1 MRVLATSENEREPNE
16 ERHVFV
22 DVQGVGLGS
31 GRTNRVVL
39 YSDLIYAALSEA
51 ARKALQMIPQGY
63 QYKTPYIRDAIEQG
77 RTEGRAEGQARSVLE
92 VFEARQIIVSEEQRS
107 RILACTDLAQLSQW
121 HKRALRV
128 TSVEELFTQ

>member
-1 MRVLATSENEREPNE
+1 
-16 ERHVFV
+16 
-22 DVQGVGLGS
+22 
-31 GRTNRVVL
+31 
-39 YSDLIYAALSEA
+39 
-51 ARKALQMIPQGY
+51 MIPQGY
-63 QYKTPYIRDAIEQG
+63 QYKTPYIRDAIEQGRTEG